1 MWGGREARKVSGVRW
16 ASRLRI
22 GWMVLAVEEKK
33 VGQVW
38 KGSGG
43 RGSGGIRGGGR
54 RLQTRY
60 KAISYMGDAGES
72 ENWLRTS
79 MYIEGTCK
87 LQKNKKVSSQS
98 EPAHCTTE
106 DPLEHNDQMALRAH
120 RVRALAVHG
129 EVVVPPKDFGPVV
142 RRASEALY
150 ARQRAARRLRRE
162 QRGRVGRA
170 VQGFPDDAAH
180 GAAAL

>member
-1 MWGGREARKVSGVRW
+1 MGEGAEGDEEGDVACRLGIKQLVRREMRRKVR
-16 ASRLRI
+16 
-22 GWMVLAVEEKK
+22 
-33 VGQVW
+33 
-38 KGSGG
+38 
-43 RGSGGIRGGGR
+43 RG
-54 RLQTRY
+54 
-60 KAISYMGDAGES
+60 
-72 ENWLRTS
+72 LRTS

-87 LQKNKKVSSQS
+87 LQKNKNVSSQS

-106 DPLEHNDQMALRAH
+106 DPLEHNDEMALRAH

-129 EVVVPPKDFGPVV
+129 EVVVPPKDFGPIV